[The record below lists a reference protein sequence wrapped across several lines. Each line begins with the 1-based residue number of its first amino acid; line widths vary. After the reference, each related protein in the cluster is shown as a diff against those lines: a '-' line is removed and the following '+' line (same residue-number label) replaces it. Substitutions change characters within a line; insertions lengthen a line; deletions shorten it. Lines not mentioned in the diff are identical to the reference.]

1 MLTRVPVVALLLL
14 LASEPACVVYEY
26 EHEVWFRVGGA
37 GTVNVTGRPA
47 LWTAF
52 KGVGSPADPDGTV
65 TREALRELFER
76 SGLRV
81 NRITL
86 TRRGGRPYLFVS
98 ADFDDLNALRG
109 TPAFPDLDL
118 RLARDGE
125 RLRLD
130 GTWARPPTAPD
141 VGPRDRDGLM
151 AVRFHLPSKVFEH
164 KNAARGVERGNIVGW
179 EQDVAAAR
187 DGGRLEIGALMDQRS
202 ILGSTVALFSAAIVL
217 ALLTLGLGLYAV
229 FRKGRRQ
236 RAGAGAP

>member
-1 MLTRVPVVALLLL
+1 
-14 LASEPACVVYEY
+14 
-26 EHEVWFRVGGA
+26 
-37 GTVNVTGRPA
+37 VT
-47 LWTAF
+47 
-52 KGVGSPADPDGTV
+52 K
-65 TREALRELFER
+65 EALRELFER

-81 NRITL
+81 NRVTL

-118 RLARDGE
+118 RLVRDGE

-130 GTWARPPTAPD
+130 GAWSRPPGAPD

-164 KNAARGVERGNIVGW
+164 KNATRGVERGNIVGW

-187 DGGRLEIGALMDQRS
+187 DGRPLPFGAVMDQRS

-229 FRKGRRQ
+229 FRKGHRERAAQ
-236 RAGAGAP
+236 RAA

>member
-81 NRITL
+81 NRVTL

-141 VGPRDRDGLM
+141 VGPRDRDGGPVLTST
-151 AVRFHLPSKVFEH
+151 L
-164 KNAARGVERGNIVGW
+164 
-179 EQDVAAAR
+179 VAFA
-187 DGGRLEIGALMDQRS
+187 
-202 ILGSTVALFSAAIVL
+202 
-217 ALLTLGLGLYAV
+217 LGLAV
-229 FRKGRRQ
+229 VLLVRQPRNPAHEVQAGRGQ
-236 RAGAGAP
+236 AASNTVCSGPPFTE